1 LPNNV
6 LNEKPI
12 IYSLPPALLSNKVAL
27 GCGKIKDKEYI
38 PPQVPL
44 PILLYHRFGPEASDS
59 MTIRTAFFE
68 SHLKYLDE
76 NSYKVVS
83 LRRFVDRPINGGLPH
98 SPRPVVITVDDGHKS
113 VYTDMLPLI
122 KKYRVPVTLFLYPSA
137 ISNAAYAMTWDQLR
151 EMRETGLF
159 DFQSHTYWHP
169 NFKKDRERLRPAEY
183 EQSVEMQLKKSK
195 ARLEKEFN
203 MKVEMLAWPF
213 GIWDEWLMGKAAE
226 AGYRATFTME
236 RHHAAA
242 SDCMMALPRYLITN
256 GDRGKAFERILGGKD
271 R

>member
-1 LPNNV
+1 MINRSF
-6 LNEKPI
+6 I
-12 IYSLPPALLSNKVAL
+12 FSLLLFFMIGSPSVA
-27 GCGKIKDKEYI
+27 GKSRDKEDI
-38 PPQVPL
+38 SLQGPI
-44 PILLYHRFGPEASDS
+44 PILLYHRFGPEATDS
-59 MTIRTAFFE
+59 MTIRTAVFE
-68 SHLKYLDE
+68 SHLKFIDE
-76 NSYKVVS
+76 NGYKVMS
-83 LRRFVDRPINGGLPH
+83 LRQLVDRRVNGELPLA
-98 SPRPVVITVDDGHKS
+98 PRPVVITVDDGHKS

-137 ISNAAYAMTWDQLR
+137 ISNAVYAMTWDQLR

-195 ARLEKEFN
+195 MRLEKEFK

-213 GIWDEWLMGKAAE
+213 GIWDEWLIGKAGE

-236 RHHAAA
+236 RHHATA
-242 SDCMMALPRYLITN
+242 SDSMMALPRYLITN